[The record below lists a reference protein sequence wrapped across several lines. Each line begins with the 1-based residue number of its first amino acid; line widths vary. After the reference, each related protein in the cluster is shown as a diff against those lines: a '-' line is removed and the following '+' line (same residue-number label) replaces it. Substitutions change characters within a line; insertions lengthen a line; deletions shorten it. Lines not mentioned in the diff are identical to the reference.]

1 MVAKWWDF
9 DCLCLLRW
17 CCLFAPSLPPPPPF
31 EQSNLLFRFTTKM
44 VFERLKVSLK
54 IRFRSLKIWKPN
66 DDSYNKIEKSDSMR
80 VGIRSRK
87 ARKLIEETLRVA
99 DSPKCT
105 EAYSF

>member
-1 MVAKWWDF
+1 
-9 DCLCLLRW
+9 
-17 CCLFAPSLPPPPPF
+17 
-31 EQSNLLFRFTTKM
+31 M

-80 VGIRSRK
+80 VEIRSRK

-105 EAYSF
+105 KAYSF